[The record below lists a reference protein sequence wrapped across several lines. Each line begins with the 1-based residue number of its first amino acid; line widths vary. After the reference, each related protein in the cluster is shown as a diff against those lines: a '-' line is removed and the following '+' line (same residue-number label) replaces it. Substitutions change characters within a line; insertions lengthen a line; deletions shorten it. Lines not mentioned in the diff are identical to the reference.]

1 MISKTRENTLKNI
14 ENELVPAQYKNR
26 TKDAARHQY
35 SYDIVSTT
43 KLSTAKL
50 LDKTEKSI
58 IKTEQN
64 LKNVDKHTD
73 RDRYNE
79 LKSKQNN
86 DKTLLKHVRN
96 GYKATEPNLDY
107 VPWTVDNSYVNKR
120 MARKAYKENNKL
132 FIAELESR
140 NLHPEYLR
148 EMKRHSR

>member
-14 ENELVPAQYKNR
+14 EYELVPAQYKNR

-35 SYDIVSTT
+35 SYDVVSTT

-50 LDKTEKSI
+50 LDKTERTI

-86 DKTLLKHVRN
+86 DKTLLKHLRN
-96 GYKATEPNLDY
+96 GYKETEPNIDY
-107 VPWTVDNSYVNKR
+107 MPWTVDNSYVNKK
-120 MARKAYKENNKL
+120 MARKAYENNDTL
-132 FIAELESR
+132 FKTEVENR

-148 EMKRHSR
+148 EMKRFTR